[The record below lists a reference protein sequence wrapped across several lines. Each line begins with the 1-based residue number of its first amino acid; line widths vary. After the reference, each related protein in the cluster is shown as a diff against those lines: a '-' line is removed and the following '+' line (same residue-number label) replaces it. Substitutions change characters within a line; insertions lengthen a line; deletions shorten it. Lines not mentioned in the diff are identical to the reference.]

1 MKDADVQSIKK
12 RHRNTKEN
20 VTLWGY
26 KIMMCMEYLLLIWSL
41 HIKHLRKRTKFGK
54 SSYNSQRDKDR
65 SEVSMLY
72 PGTVQ
77 REGPRLYSMKSS

>member
-1 MKDADVQSIKK
+1 MTDADVQSIKK
-12 RHRNTKEN
+12 RQRNTNEN
-20 VTLWGY
+20 VTLWGS

-41 HIKHLRKRTKFGK
+41 HIKFGK

-77 REGPRLYSMKSS
+77 RKGPRLYSMKSS